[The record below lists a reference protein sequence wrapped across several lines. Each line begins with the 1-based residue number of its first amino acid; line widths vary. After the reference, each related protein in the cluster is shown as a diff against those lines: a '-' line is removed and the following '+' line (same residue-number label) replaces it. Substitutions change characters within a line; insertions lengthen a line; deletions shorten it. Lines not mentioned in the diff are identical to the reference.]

1 MSIDEFML
9 ARKASTDAD
18 VAFRF
23 VNILAEDASVVAAW
37 MVPRMRGVRGSG
49 KYFK

>member
-1 MSIDEFML
+1 M
-9 ARKASTDAD
+9 KATNSVDTEC
-18 VAFRF
+18 RF